1 MALYRTI
8 SLSFWTDPKI
18 VDEFTP
24 EDRYFYLY
32 LFTNTHTNL
41 AGCYEVSIRQM
52 VNETGYSKD
61 TIERLLNRFK
71 TIHKVIDY
79 SEVTKEILLINWH
92 KYNWTSSEKFR
103 KPLLK
108 EIDGIKNDTFKEYLL
123 NIYNG
128 ESPLYRYGIDT
139 ICNDTSVTVTNT
151 NNINNKNIN
160 NIYIN
165 NNKNI
170 YSISF
175 ENIYNEYPRKGDKK
189 KAYGCFQARLKEGY
203 SEDELL
209 IATKNYAEQ
218 CKKEKREQRYIK
230 LASTFFGVNT
240 PFVDYLPHGLSGK
253 PNMKVEWGKMIR
265 DLSEQEHAPYFGFP
279 PEWFDGDKLI
289 QERVESVICP
299 KGTMP
304 GIYEDYEMSV
314 KELLET
320 YEARRR
326 YANGDTIDFFEY
338 PECTSDS

>member
-18 VDEFTP
+18 ADEFTP

-151 NNINNKNIN
+151 NTN
-160 NIYIN
+160 NI

-175 ENIYNEYPRKGDKK
+175 ENIYNEYPRKGEKK

-203 SEDELL
+203 SEEELL
-209 IATKNYAEQ
+209 IATKKYAEQ
-218 CKKEKREQRYIK
+218 CKKENREQRYIK

-240 PFVDYLPHGLSGK
+240 PFVDYLPKGGSGNYSK
-253 PNMKVEWGKMIR
+253 SMEYGRKIYQGDESR
-265 DLSEQEHAPYFGFP
+265 TAPYFGFP
-279 PEWFDGDKLI
+279 PEWFEGEQLIEERITPLVCDKSYV
-289 QERVESVICP
+289 QGGREDYEFTVEEL
-299 KGTMP
+299 K
-304 GIYEDYEMSV
+304 GIYESRKRGKQYEQCF
-314 KELLET
+314 
-320 YEARRR
+320 
-326 YANGDTIDFFEY
+326 DDIF
-338 PECTSDS
+338 DS